1 MRPLST
7 QSCEHADGCVQGLLE
22 LLEREGSLCE
32 ELRGLQEEEFTCL
45 KRSPDE
51 TTLRLVAERK
61 RRLLTKIA
69 SAEKERVGLIRELAG
84 FWHMDPTELT
94 LSEIAERTPPIRDR
108 MRRLGSRL
116 SRKAAEV
123 READTRNRAYVD
135 RAIFYAQA
143 SVRFLETMAG
153 RDLVSGTGRLVS
165 RRG

>member
-1 MRPLST
+1 
-7 QSCEHADGCVQGLLE
+7 
-22 LLEREGSLCE
+22 
-32 ELRGLQEEEFTCL
+32 
-45 KRSPDE
+45 
-51 TTLRLVAERK
+51 
-61 RRLLTKIA
+61 
-69 SAEKERVGLIRELAG
+69 
-84 FWHMDPTELT
+84 MDPTELT